1 MAHPSS
7 AHDPSAAPG
16 LPEIRDEAADTPMWI
31 PALGL
36 GLFVLATV
44 WLVISAAFE
53 DVSEETGA
61 PVEVAAQP
69 AAGEPPGALEPSGE

>member
-1 MAHPSS
+1 MAHPSA

-36 GLFVLATV
+36 ALFVLATV
-44 WLVISAAFE
+44 WLVISAALS
-53 DVSEETGA
+53 DIDDETAEA
-61 PVEVAAQP
+61 PVEVAAP
-69 AAGEPPGALEPSGE
+69 AADSPEPAGE

>member
-1 MAHPSS
+1 M
-7 AHDPSAAPG
+7 AHDPSADVSGPPG

-36 GLFVLATV
+36 ALFVLATV
-44 WLVISAAFE
+44 WLVISAAFA
-53 DVSEETGA
+53 DVDAAGEA

-69 AAGEPPGALEPSGE
+69 SAAAEPPASE